1 MGPFNAP
8 NHIVNKEQILGVRY
22 LAPKCVALVRP
33 PPNPCTSTRALC
45 STQYCTLLVQVLVD
59 ERLSNTQPHYC
70 GHLKPTPGV
79 PCGLAAGS
87 QKGPIPDPRHSLT
100 LSKPSLGEKSDNTK

>member
-33 PPNPCTSTRALC
+33 PPNPCTRALC
-45 STQYCTLLVQVLVD
+45 STVLVQVD
-59 ERLSNTQPHYC
+59 ERLSNTQPHYY
-70 GHLKPTPGV
+70 GHLKPTPGA